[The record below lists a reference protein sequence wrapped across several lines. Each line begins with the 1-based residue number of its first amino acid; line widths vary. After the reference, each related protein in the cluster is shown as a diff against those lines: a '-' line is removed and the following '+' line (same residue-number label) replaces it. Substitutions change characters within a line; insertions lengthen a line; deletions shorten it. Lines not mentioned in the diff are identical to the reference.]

1 MDIIAHSLWAT
12 ALGKTW
18 NGRARTRLR
27 LLWFVFWTMFPDLF
41 SFAPM
46 VVAGLWAK
54 LSGAERIPHIHSIG
68 GVGLYSLSHSLIIF
82 AAAFALASLAFR
94 RPVWAMLGW
103 ALHIAIDI
111 PTHSRYTTPF
121 LWPVSG
127 YRFTG
132 IGWWE
137 HWFIAAN
144 YSALAFVFLLM
155 WFRKRRR
162 GAAVGSQ

>member
-12 ALGKTW
+12 AIGKTW
-18 NGRARTRLR
+18 NRRARTRLR
-27 LLWFVFWTMFPDLF
+27 LAWFVFWTMFPDLF

-46 VVAGLWAK
+46 VVAGLSAK
-54 LSGAERIPHIHSIG
+54 LSGATQIRHVHSILG
-68 GVGLYSLSHSLIIF
+68 IGLYSLSHSFVVF
-82 AAAFALASLAFR
+82 AAAFALVSLVSR

-121 LWPVSG
+121 LWPVSH

-137 HWFIAAN
+137 RWFIIVN
-144 YSALAFVFLLM
+144 YTALAIVFVVLRIRDRGQ
-155 WFRKRRR
+155 RK
-162 GAAVGSQ
+162 AAKT